1 MFVVSGT
8 MSIWDLDKVVAEEL
22 VHLILGRKHLM
33 EPLEHTTDYIGRHL
47 EPFDVLKLRY
57 KKGS

>member
-22 VHLILGRKHLM
+22 VHLILGFTGQETSYGATGTH
-33 EPLEHTTDYIGRHL
+33 Y
-47 EPFDVLKLRY
+47 
-57 KKGS
+57 